1 MSKADRVVGL
11 ALLLLSLA
19 CAAEGWRTWDGVG
32 GTGFFP
38 SILAGIFAALG
49 FGLLRGKSD
58 PEEDIPI
65 SWPDKTSRRELALV
79 FFALVVYA
87 IATQWIG
94 YPAATTL
101 FLAGLCKI
109 IGNKR
114 WPFSFLFGAGVSAV
128 TYVVFKM
135 WLNMPLPVGLAGI

>member
-1 MSKADRVVGL
+1 MRKADRVVGL
-11 ALLLLSLA
+11 ILLIVSLA
-19 CAAEGWRTWDGVG
+19 CAVEGRRTWDGVG

-49 FGLLRGKSD
+49 LGLLLGKRV

-65 SWPDKTSRRELALV
+65 SWPDKTSRQGMALV

-87 IATQWIG
+87 IVTQWIG
-94 YPAATTL
+94 YPAATAL
-101 FLAGLCKI
+101 FLAGLSKI

-114 WPFSFLFGAGVSAV
+114 WPYSFLFGAGVSAV
-128 TYVVFKM
+128 TYVVFKI
-135 WLNMPLPVGLAGI
+135 WLNMPLPVGFWGI